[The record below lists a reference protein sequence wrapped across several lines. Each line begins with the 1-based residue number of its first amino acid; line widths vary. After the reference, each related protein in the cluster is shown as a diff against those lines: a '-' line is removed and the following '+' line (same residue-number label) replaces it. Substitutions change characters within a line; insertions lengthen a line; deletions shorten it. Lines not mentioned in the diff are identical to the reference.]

1 MGMSS
6 HVARHPGDAGPA
18 EIGTTSGESLASC
31 GLDEQ
36 RMLLRADGDPQM
48 RRRLAALG
56 LRRGAQVKLMMRTSG
71 GGAVVQVAGSRIALD
86 RSILRRLVTAGTE
99 VPA

>member
-1 MGMSS
+1 M
-6 HVARHPGDAGPA
+6 ARHTGDAAHG
-18 EIGTTSGESLASC
+18 EIETTSGESLASC
-31 GLDEQ
+31 TLDEQ

-71 GGAVVQVAGSRIALD
+71 GGGVVSVAGSRIALD
-86 RSILRRLVTAGTE
+86 RSMLRRLVTAGSG
-99 VPA
+99 VSA